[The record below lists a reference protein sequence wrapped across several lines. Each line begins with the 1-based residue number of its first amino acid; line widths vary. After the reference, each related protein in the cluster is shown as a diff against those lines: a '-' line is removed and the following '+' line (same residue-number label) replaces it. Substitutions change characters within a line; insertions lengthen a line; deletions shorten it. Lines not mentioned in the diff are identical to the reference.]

1 MNHNIYDILTKL
13 SVIEAKTTPVSVKH
27 GLNSQQKSVDQLPA
41 LFNPKK
47 ISVLTNKTDPT
58 HPMHGKMVGDA
69 VEIDV
74 AQTPLEGAMVNVE
87 EAMLERVKRGLSDY
101 LDSLK
106 NDAELDRKLVNKAK
120 KAIGADESAM
130 QEDPTESMPPP
141 AYTPEPVINPTLPES
156 AVTTIALEDGRSC
169 EIYGNQDQGF
179 EIGRGGRR
187 MKSRFKTL
195 EQATLAVEM
204 YKKRCAEQ
212 SLNGDYLDEA

>member
-1 MNHNIYDILTKL
+1 MTHNIYDILTKL
-13 SVIEAKTTPVSVKH
+13 SVIEAKTTPVSVSH
-27 GLNSQQKSVDQLPA
+27 GLNSQQKSVQQLPA

-74 AQTPLEGAMVNVE
+74 AQTPLEGAMASVE
-87 EAMLERVKRGLSDY
+87 ENMLERVKRGLSDY

-106 NDAELDRKLVNKAK
+106 HDAELDRKLVNKAK
-120 KAIGADESAM
+120 QAIGADESTM

-169 EIYGNQDQGF
+169 EVYGDQGRGF
-179 EIGRGGRR
+179 EIGFGGRK
-187 MKSRFKTL
+187 MKSKFKTL
-195 EQATLAVEM
+195 EQAAMAVEM
-204 YKKRCAEQ
+204 YKTRRARQ
-212 SLNGDYLDEA
+212 AQNSDYLDEA

>member
-74 AQTPLEGAMVNVE
+74 AQTPLEGAMAKVE
-87 EAMLERVKRGLSDY
+87 EDMLERVKRGLTDY

-120 KAIGADESAM
+120 KAIGADESTM

-212 SLNGDYLDEA
+212 SLNNDYLDEA